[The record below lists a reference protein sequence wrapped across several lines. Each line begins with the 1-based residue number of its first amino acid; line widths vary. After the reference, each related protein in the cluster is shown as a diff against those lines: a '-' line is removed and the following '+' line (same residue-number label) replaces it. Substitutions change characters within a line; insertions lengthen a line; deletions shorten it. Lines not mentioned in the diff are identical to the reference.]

1 MVRHIA
7 VGHYSHPVHRTVASV
22 IHIDVVLTAGAWQ
35 TLEIGEPIGRAWSGA
50 AATGDGGIAVAGFGP
65 EADIAV
71 QRLGADLTPGWTIYE
86 EGAFGT
92 RIDALAGGPGGA
104 LAVVGRDDELGR
116 AFVRVLAADGATV
129 WTSVISGDG
138 EDPTTWARA
147 VEFGPDCVVA
157 MGSAM
162 SSGQPRMWLRRFTLD

>member
-1 MVRHIA
+1 M
-7 VGHYSHPVHRTVASV
+7 
-22 IHIDVVLTAGAWQ
+22 
-35 TLEIGEPIGRAWSGA
+35 
-50 AATGDGGIAVAGFGP
+50 
-65 EADIAV
+65 